1 MIAYL
6 GNQALL
12 KEYKLGFLCS
22 SWIGSQAILPCYDWA
37 TALPLGN
44 VVMSGFHSP
53 IERDI
58 LQILLN
64 TGHRVIVV
72 LARRLYATIPPEWQK
87 AIGEQRMLI
96 ISTAPEASRVGRLAA
111 QQRNDYIAQLSDRLV
126 FGYVHEDSLLWPC
139 YQKYKDKA
147 ELIFCN
153 NKKQMVDI

>member
-12 KEYKLGFLCS
+12 KEYKFGFLCS
-22 SWIGSQAILPCYDWA
+22 NKIGSRAILSCYDWA
-37 TALPLGN
+37 TALPSDS
-44 VVMSGFHSP
+44 VVVSGFHSP

-87 AIGEQRMLI
+87 VIDEERMLI
-96 ISTAPEASRVGRLAA
+96 VSTAPEASRAGRLAA

-126 FGYVHEDSLLWPC
+126 FGYVHEDSTLWPC
-139 YQKYKDKA
+139 YQKYKGKA
-147 ELIFCN
+147 ERLFCDN
-153 NKKQMVDI
+153 RK